1 MGTTMAGAAGPDDDE
16 HGGER
21 QTMSAGMWWAV
32 AAVSV
37 LGLIATLIDGRARS
51 GRGPGRKPGRGSARP
66 ERTPGV
72 RIPRR
77 GEVWWAEV
85 PYEDRPGSKDRP
97 CLVLSVRDQTAR
109 VVKIT
114 SRPHTELPGVVPLPA
129 GAVDDDADR
138 RSYLQSTELRDV
150 SLRAFRRPAGTVD
163 ARFMKRLNLP

>member
-1 MGTTMAGAAGPDDDE
+1 
-16 HGGER
+16 
-21 QTMSAGMWWAV
+21 MSAGMWWAV

-51 GRGPGRKPGRGSARP
+51 GRGPGRKPPRRPGRP
-66 ERTPGV
+66 EPAPGV
-72 RIPRR
+72 RMPRR
-77 GEVWWAEV
+77 GEVWWADV
-85 PYEDRPGSKDRP
+85 PYEDGPGSKDRP

-114 SRPHTELPGVVPLPA
+114 SRPHAELPGVVPLPA
-129 GAVDDDADR
+129 GAVDDAAGR

-150 SLRAFRRPAGTVD
+150 SLLAFRRPAGTVD